1 MAKDITS
8 TDWHLEGVSVEVRTL
23 IASLAKLRK
32 SNQGAVVDDLL
43 RQTPELKAL
52 AAAVPKTTP

>member
-1 MAKDITS
+1 MAKEITS

-32 SNQGAVVDDLL
+32 SNRGAVVDDLL
-43 RQTPELKAL
+43 RQSPELKAL
-52 AAAVPKTTP
+52 AAVEAITTK